1 MQEKNWCRTVD
12 SFHVLFFAEALPPA
26 FLQHARCAKCPP
38 PPCPPPPQCQPP
50 PPPCPPPPCPPP
62 IYMKPQVQV
71 VRETQSHMDDLPV
84 PRGPWQKYFDERN
97 RKWNIM
103 LASSIAFF
111 GFTLYC
117 VSCMLVHVANSLFL
131 SFLCCLSLTLGNI
144 GGSKVLFKLLAVSL
158 GTSGEA
164 KFFSSCWQ

>member
-1 MQEKNWCRTVD
+1 MQEKHWCRTVD

-38 PPCPPPPQCQPP
+38 PPCPPP
-50 PPPCPPPPCPPP
+50 
-62 IYMKPQVQV
+62 IYMKPQAQV

-103 LASSIAFF
+103 LASSIAFL
-111 GFTLYC
+111 GFTVYC

-131 SFLCCLSLTLGNI
+131 RFLCCLSLAW
-144 GGSKVLFKLLAVSL
+144 LAVSL
-158 GTSGEA
+158 GTSRGSQILFKLSLKYLGVSKERVNN
-164 KFFSSCWQ
+164 CW